1 MPNKITIDNC
11 RDMGGLTTDD
21 GKVFKHGKLY
31 RTASL
36 YAKTCA
42 DKRFIESLNLDTIID
57 FRNETEVSENPDYV
71 PSGVEYVY
79 ANVLKLPEHKALV
92 FSKQEKT
99 RLLKLTSDQSQ
110 LMLDTVLKTYRY
122 MPFAAEEYAEL
133 FDRMDEG
140 KTIAFHCTAGKDR
153 TGIAAM
159 LIEMAFN
166 RNLED
171 IRSQYMLSN
180 EFRAAT
186 NKRILRI
193 LKLFRASKIGIE
205 ACMYALTNHVEN
217 FDLAISTIL
226 SRYPNIP
233 SFLDEVHGI
242 TPERIKN
249 WETFYI
255 EQ

>member
-1 MPNKITIDNC
+1 
-11 RDMGGLTTDD
+11 MGGLKTDD
-21 GKVFKHGKLY
+21 GRVFKHGKLY

-36 YAKTCA
+36 YAKTRA
-42 DKRFIESLNLDTIID
+42 DRRFIEGLNLDTIID
-57 FRNETEVSENPDYV
+57 FRNETEVSESPDYV
-71 PSGVEYVY
+71 PNGVEYIQ

-92 FSKQEKT
+92 FSKQEKMNF
-99 RLLKLTSDQSQ
+99 LKLTSDQSQ
-110 LMLDTVLKTYRY
+110 IMLDTVLKTYQY

-133 FDRMDEG
+133 FDCMDEG

-166 RNLED
+166 RNLEE
-171 IRSQYMLSN
+171 IRNEYMLSN

-193 LKLFRASKIGIE
+193 LKLFRASKAGIE

-217 FDLAISTIL
+217 FDLSISTIL
-226 SRYPNIP
+226 SRYSDIP
-233 SFLDEVHGI
+233 AFLDKVHGI
-242 TPERIKN
+242 TPGRVKK
-249 WETFYI
+249 WEKFYI